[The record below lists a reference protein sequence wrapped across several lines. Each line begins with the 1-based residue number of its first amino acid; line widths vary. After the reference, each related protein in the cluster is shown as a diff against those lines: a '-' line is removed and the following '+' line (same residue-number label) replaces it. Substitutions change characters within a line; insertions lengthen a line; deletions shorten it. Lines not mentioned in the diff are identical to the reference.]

1 MSDVLNEI
9 ARELLC
15 PLSKTLA
22 IDPVLCQ
29 DGYVYEREALE
40 GLRRNSKDPYCV
52 PFTCQSPFHSKLK
65 CIFENLVSSG
75 EINDEYLGGWADNRQ
90 GSSESAAIE
99 TAREGAAEGDT
110 TCMINLGEMYL
121 KGDVVGRNEEEA
133 YAYFERASEEEDE
146 IGTVRKADCLLT
158 GTGVIKDFQLG
169 YETLVEAAMGER
181 SGEYNVKQFIL
192 FLLMSSLPT
201 FLLERLVHATLRLMY
216 FYAEG
221 IFGFEQKESA
231 SAKWEMHMKKISPHT
246 TEEML
251 NEMMSSLKETLSA
264 IAPPCSEGDETTG
277 VENEVDT
284 ESDSNENGGYE
295 QKESTARGGF
305 TNTST
310 DTESDSGEKCKKCVE
325 CNTWKPQADFTAS
338 QWKKNSDTLKCRAC
352 VSKLP
357 ASQTLQLKKKRCCS
371 CGVEKAFEKFSFSQW
386 RKREG
391 ERKCYLCVTRDHIP
405 SSSV

>member
-1 MSDVLNEI
+1 
-9 ARELLC
+9 
-15 PLSKTLA
+15 
-22 IDPVLCQ
+22 
-29 DGYVYEREALE
+29 
-40 GLRRNSKDPYCV
+40 
-52 PFTCQSPFHSKLK
+52 
-65 CIFENLVSSG
+65 
-75 EINDEYLGGWADNRQ
+75 
-90 GSSESAAIE
+90 
-99 TAREGAAEGDT
+99 
-110 TCMINLGEMYL
+110 
-121 KGDVVGRNEEEA
+121 
-133 YAYFERASEEEDE
+133 
-146 IGTVRKADCLLT
+146 
-158 GTGVIKDFQLG
+158 
-169 YETLVEAAMGER
+169 
-181 SGEYNVKQFIL
+181 
-192 FLLMSSLPT
+192 MSSLPT
-201 FLLERLVHATLRLMY
+201 FLLEHLVHATLRLMY

-231 SAKWEMHMKKISPHT
+231 SAKWEMHLKKISPNT

-277 VENEVDT
+277 VKNEADS
-284 ESDSNENGGYE
+284 ESHSNENGGYE

-305 TNTST
+305 TNTS
-310 DTESDSGEKCKKCVE
+310 TESDSGEKCKKCVE

-391 ERKCYLCVTRDHIP
+391 EGKCYLCVTRDHIP